1 MERKRAP
8 RPNLENSKSDLDSP
22 DAYRGPSRVKQ
33 KRLGRRAMDAV
44 MNETMDLTNGL
55 NIDWSRV
62 PRVFKRLSEFQ
73 ADQRITYKPSNY
85 YLVTLIRIWR
95 ANRKIR
101 RQALQF
107 HSAGTLRVLEAIERQ
122 QGRFF
127 VIQGIGKD
135 GKVKLIR
142 QPEHP
147 YPKREDFRK

>member
-8 RPNLENSKSDLDSP
+8 RLDLENSKSDSDSP
-22 DAYRGPSRVKQ
+22 EPYREPSRVKRR
-33 KRLGRRAMDAV
+33 RLGRRAVDTT

-73 ADQRITYKPSNY
+73 ADQRITYKPSNH

-147 YPKREDFRK
+147 YPKWEDFRK